1 GAGGRSVSDMRQW
14 REGSELKQGHLDR
27 PKSFKM
33 ALPQSGNLS
42 NGK

>member
-27 PKSFKM
+27 PRVKM